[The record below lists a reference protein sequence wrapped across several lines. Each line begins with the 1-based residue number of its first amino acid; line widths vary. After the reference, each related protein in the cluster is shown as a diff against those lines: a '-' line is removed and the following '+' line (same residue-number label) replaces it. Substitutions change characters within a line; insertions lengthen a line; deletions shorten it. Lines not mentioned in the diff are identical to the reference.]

1 MNSLELIFD
10 LIATNAALA
19 DVVWLRVGYCALD

>member
-10 LIATNAALA
+10 LIATNENIARRSRFEQGFRA
-19 DVVWLRVGYCALD
+19 